1 MHFILEENN
10 NNSEKEN
17 FRKIDINDIGLSLEN
32 NDTYIK
38 KFLKSFKYLIIILN
52 FGMIYFLYFLS
63 LEECSEGIEDCSINF
78 TWIEK
83 KIKEEIISSILM
95 EIMLQLIILKFIS
108 KMNIVHIIIILNI
121 FYAYS
126 HGLNFSDHGYY
137 NFFFYLILITIFTV
151 LFIPIDLCIIYCDN
165 KINSIRLIIIYL
177 LLLLFSYTFLSSSG
191 KNCDEWSKGL
201 NNTFID
207 NDKLKYGCQIQ
218 IPKLCLYKS
227 FEFIQDFTKLIGKNC
242 KTYKSGKEQKE
253 NIIKLSKSPY
263 INDNTNRIG
272 YPLLNKS
279 PKSLLDFPDY
289 RNTLNKYFLKNLVD
303 MDNEIILNKYFK
315 ENKPEIE
322 VDFTKNNETKLVINL
337 HYNETLSKERQ
348 LLEKSSEPY
357 SKNILILYL
366 DSVSRVNAL
375 RQLKKTIKFFE
386 KFMPYKGGFHQKYPS
401 ENFHSFQFFKYHS
414 FKGHTTIN
422 YPFLF
427 YGQNRTNLNKTF
439 ITKYLKENGF
449 ITSEAIDWCGIDNI
463 RTFHNFTQEDI
474 FDHIFSLCD
483 PNNDY
488 FNLNTIRCLYGKQN
502 AEHLIEY
509 TEQFWKK
516 YVNNRKYSIIITNYA
531 HEGTLTVIKYLDSI
545 LTNFLDNLF
554 NQNLLKDTIVFL
566 LSDHGTGMPSI
577 YYSTDFYKIEG
588 NLPILLIMINDRKNI
603 TYEQQYKYIYENQQ
617 NFITPFDIYNTLG
630 NIIYGNK
637 YKNIDDNSKNS
648 NNFKSHYGT
657 SLFEKMYSKKRY
669 PKKYRYLGLKGI
681 ARYACK

>member
-1 MHFILEENN
+1 
-10 NNSEKEN
+10 
-17 FRKIDINDIGLSLEN
+17 
-32 NDTYIK
+32 
-38 KFLKSFKYLIIILN
+38 
-52 FGMIYFLYFLS
+52 
-63 LEECSEGIEDCSINF
+63 
-78 TWIEK
+78 
-83 KIKEEIISSILM
+83 
-95 EIMLQLIILKFIS
+95 
-108 KMNIVHIIIILNI
+108 
-121 FYAYS
+121 
-126 HGLNFSDHGYY
+126 
-137 NFFFYLILITIFTV
+137 
-151 LFIPIDLCIIYCDN
+151 
-165 KINSIRLIIIYL
+165 
-177 LLLLFSYTFLSSSG
+177 
-191 KNCDEWSKGL
+191 
-201 NNTFID
+201 
-207 NDKLKYGCQIQ
+207 
-218 IPKLCLYKS
+218 
-227 FEFIQDFTKLIGKNC
+227 
-242 KTYKSGKEQKE
+242 
-253 NIIKLSKSPY
+253 
-263 INDNTNRIG
+263 
-272 YPLLNKS
+272 
-279 PKSLLDFPDY
+279 
-289 RNTLNKYFLKNLVD
+289 
-303 MDNEIILNKYFK
+303 
-315 ENKPEIE
+315 
-322 VDFTKNNETKLVINL
+322 
-337 HYNETLSKERQ
+337 
-348 LLEKSSEPY
+348 
-357 SKNILILYL
+357 
-366 DSVSRVNAL
+366 
-375 RQLKKTIKFFE
+375 
-386 KFMPYKGGFHQKYPS
+386 MPYKGGFHQKYPS